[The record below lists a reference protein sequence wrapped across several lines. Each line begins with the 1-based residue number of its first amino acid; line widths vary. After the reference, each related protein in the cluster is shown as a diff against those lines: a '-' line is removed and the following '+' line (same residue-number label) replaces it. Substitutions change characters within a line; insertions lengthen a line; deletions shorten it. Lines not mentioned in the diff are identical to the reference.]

1 MELKIVGIRTPDSEV
16 PTMLRVEFVLR
27 TPDSEVSTMLRVEF
41 VLRTPTH
48 LENLNI
54 QVFQVFQ
61 VRSPDRDGMGSG
73 GGPPLSRCIYIYS
86 FFQVFQDDSEV
97 PTMLRYPKLE
107 KRIQVFFQLFQVVS
121 MELKIVEVPT
131 MLRVRTPNSGLRTL
145 GAELV
150 RWSGGVG

>member
-1 MELKIVGIRTPDSEV
+1 MDSLWTSWLPLGKHKKHKNVALKNNQI
-16 PTMLRVEFVLR
+16 
-27 TPDSEVSTMLRVEF
+27 
-41 VLRTPTH
+41 
-48 LENLNI
+48 
-54 QVFQVFQ
+54 FQKN
-61 VRSPDRDGMGSG
+61 RRPKSDWLLMHSA
-73 GGPPLSRCIYIYS
+73 IYS

-97 PTMLRYPKLE
+97 PIMLRYPKLE

-150 RWSGGVG
+150 RWSGGVGWVRLVRRRRLSRRQSVWSEQGHFRGHRIVTECRTGIG